1 MNPKTARGFTLIEL
15 MVVVAIMAILSSI
28 ALPALGA
35 MLAGNE
41 LNTAQ
46 ENIIN
51 ALKKARGMAVAH
63 STFSTVTVNAA
74 ARTVQLS
81 AADGSFAETLELQ
94 PSLKLAADSVLV
106 FGAQGTVNV
115 AAGQGNIQLS
125 APSYN
130 SLPPRTI
137 AVSATGVVTA
147 GR

>member
-1 MNPKTARGFTLIEL
+1 MNLKITRGFTLIEL

-35 MLAGNE
+35 MMAGND

-63 STFSTVTVNAA
+63 STLSTVTVNAA

-81 AADGSFAETLELQ
+81 AADGSLAETLELQ
-94 PSLKLAADSVLV
+94 PSLKVAADSVLI
-106 FGAQGTVNV
+106 FGAQGTVDITN
-115 AAGQGNIQLS
+115 GQGNIQLS
-125 APSYN
+125 APNYSGL
-130 SLPPRTI
+130 SPRTI